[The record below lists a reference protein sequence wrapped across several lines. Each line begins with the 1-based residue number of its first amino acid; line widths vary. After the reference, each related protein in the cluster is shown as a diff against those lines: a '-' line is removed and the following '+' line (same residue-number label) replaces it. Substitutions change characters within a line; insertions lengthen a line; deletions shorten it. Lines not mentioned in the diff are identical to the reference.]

1 MLLNIFPF
9 SRFMTDR
16 AQGNKVIQVVCK
28 LVIGK
33 FGKIRIM
40 AHNLPQDAGA
50 DLERIPIPG
59 AQPVYF
65 RVSGTAFGI
74 ESLSKRLWI

>member
-33 FGKIRIM
+33 FGKKRRVVVKYA
-40 AHNLPQDAGA
+40 AHT
-50 DLERIPIPG
+50 I
-59 AQPVYF
+59 
-65 RVSGTAFGI
+65 
-74 ESLSKRLWI
+74 